1 MNEEWLWN
9 LLGSPAG
16 KFSSG
21 YALGRLIWSRTEYRL
36 GRQYT
41 ILKKGNQVRD
51 YRKCPGYKK
60 HRQYLNQATQSFCW
74 EPPTG
79 NNILKKGN
87 QVRDYRKCPGYKKHR
102 QYLNQATQSFCWEP
116 PTGNNILAISMYT
129 IISLQVCIHF
139 KPPRIHSPRRALHT
153 SGFLVTLWI
162 NFIHLNLRMVLIY
175 NLITSFNVQAIL
187 SISD

>member
-79 NNILKKGN
+79 NNIL
-87 QVRDYRKCPGYKKHR
+87 
-102 QYLNQATQSFCWEP
+102 
-116 PTGNNILAISMYT
+116 AISMYT

-139 KPPRIHSPRRALHT
+139 KPPRIHLPRRALHT